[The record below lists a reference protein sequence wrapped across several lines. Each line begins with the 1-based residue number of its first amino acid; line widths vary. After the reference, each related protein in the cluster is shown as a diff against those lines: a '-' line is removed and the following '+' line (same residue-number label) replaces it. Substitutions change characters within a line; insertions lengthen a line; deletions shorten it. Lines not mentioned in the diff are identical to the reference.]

1 MTTKLYIKHTT
12 MKLRSAQ
19 VELVHMDLQTV
30 IEEMNQY
37 AERRL
42 QNVDVKQLEGKS
54 PEDFTSDTLLKVLEG
69 TFNWETASTQ
79 VFKNFLF
86 GCLRTEISNF
96 LKKIDRRGVSIAE
109 IMEEKF
115 DFENIGAITYAEP
128 HPFKGTEAMLDQ
140 NNDTSFNP
148 KGYNNYNDEYNYYSE
163 KLLEEDK

>member
-19 VELVHMDLQTV
+19 IELVHMDLQTV

-37 AERRL
+37 AARRL
-42 QNVDVKQLEGKS
+42 QNVDIKQLEGKS

-96 LKKIDRRGVSIAE
+96 LKKIGRRGVSIVE
-109 IMEEKF
+109 IMEENF
-115 DFENIGAITYAEP
+115 DFENSNDTVIAEP
-128 HPFKGTEAMLDQ
+128 KPFGYYD
-140 NNDTSFNP
+140 NDNYSNP
-148 KGYNNYNDEYNYYSE
+148 KSYNNMNDKYNYYSE
-163 KLLEEDK
+163 RLLIKDK